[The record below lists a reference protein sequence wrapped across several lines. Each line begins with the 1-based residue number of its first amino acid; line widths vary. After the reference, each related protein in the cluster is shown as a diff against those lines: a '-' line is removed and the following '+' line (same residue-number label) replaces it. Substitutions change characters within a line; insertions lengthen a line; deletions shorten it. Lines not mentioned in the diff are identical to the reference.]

1 MDVLVK
7 RWKCLVKPQEES
19 TLWLLPSIAALS
31 EADGAQRGFPWVSCG
46 IVFCGCGS
54 VVLYLYC
61 TMYMCTCVHV
71 YMYSV
76 ATPMAS
82 QGPITWLP
90 RINHTLWQRL
100 FRKNMCSISLWAA
113 IFMSASSPTIISI
126 SNKDICPQVNTN
138 WYYLNAWSYWQKYI
152 RENKQAGLAIVER
165 LGWAP
170 ELVIAKVVWSF
181 LFRKHILY

>member
-1 MDVLVK
+1 MKMFGKTPGGEHSLVAAINSGFV
-7 RWKCLVKPQEES
+7 RSGRCPTWVSLGIVWYCI
-19 TLWLLPSIAALS
+19 LWL
-31 EADGAQRGFPWVSCG
+31 W
-46 IVFCGCGS
+46 FCGT
-54 VVLYLYC
+54 VFIL
-61 TMYMCTCVHV
+61 

-90 RINHTLWQRL
+90 RINHTLWHRL

>member
-31 EADGAQRGFPWVSCG
+31 EADGAHRGFPWVSCG

-61 TMYMCTCVHV
+61 TCRVLQLRWPVRVPLHDYH
-71 YMYSV
+71 
-76 ATPMAS
+76 AS
-82 QGPITWLP
+82 TTHCGSG
-90 RINHTLWQRL
+90 L

-138 WYYLNAWSYWQKYI
+138 WYYLKARSYWQKYI